1 MKLDSSIA
9 AVVTGGASGLGE
21 GRARVLRAAGAKVA
35 ILDMQA
41 ERGQAVAGEIGA
53 VFCQANVADEASV
66 DAALVRARAAN
77 GIERIL
83 VNCAGIAPGKRTV
96 AKKRETGELI
106 AHDVATFRRT
116 VEVNLIGTYQMV
128 AKSAVAM
135 AGLDPITAD
144 GGRGVVVCTASVAA
158 QDGQIG
164 QAAYAASKGG
174 VLGLTLPVARDLS
187 GFGIRVMTIMPGL
200 FHTPMFESVP
210 EEFRKSLEAG
220 VPFPSRLG
228 RPEEYAGLV
237 RAIIDNHTLNG
248 EALRSDGALRLQ
260 PR

>member
-1 MKLDSSIA
+1 
-9 AVVTGGASGLGE
+9 VTGGASGLGE
-21 GRARVLRAAGAKVA
+21 ATVRMLASHGAKVA
-35 ILDMQA
+35 LLDMNA
-41 ERGQAVAGEIGA
+41 ERGRALAEEIGA
-53 VFCQANVADEASV
+53 TFCEANVADEASV
-66 DAALVRARAAN
+66 DMALAQARAAN
-77 GIERIL
+77 GVERIL

-116 VEVNLIGTYQMV
+116 IEVNLIGTYQMI
-128 AKSAVAM
+128 AKSAAAM
-135 AGLDPITAD
+135 AGLDPVTPD
-144 GGRGVVVCTASVAA
+144 GGRGVIVCTASVAA

-187 GFGIRVMTIMPGL
+187 GFGIRIMTIMPGL

-210 EEFRKSLEAG
+210 EEFRKALEAG

-228 RPEEYAGLV
+228 RPEEYARLV
-237 RAIIDNHTLNG
+237 RAIIDNDMLNG
-248 EALRSDGALRLQ
+248 EAIRLDGALRMQ
-260 PR
+260 PK